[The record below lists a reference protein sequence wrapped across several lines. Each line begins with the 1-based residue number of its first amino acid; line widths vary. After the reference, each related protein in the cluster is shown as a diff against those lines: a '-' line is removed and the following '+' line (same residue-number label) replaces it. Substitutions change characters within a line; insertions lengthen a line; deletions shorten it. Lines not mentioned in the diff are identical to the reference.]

1 MATNVKINNVTYSA
15 VPSVQI
21 PLATGSGTATFYDT
35 SDADGSATSV
45 LAGAV
50 VYGAS
55 GKITGT
61 LSVANVSQDSSTK
74 VLTIS

>member
-1 MATNVKINNVTYSA
+1 MAVSVKINNVTYNG
-15 VPSVQI
+15 VPNVQI
-21 PLATGSGTATFYDT
+21 PLASGTGSATFYDT
-35 SDADGSATSV
+35 SDADGSASSV

-55 GKITGT
+55 GKITGS
-61 LSVANVSQDSSTK
+61 LSVANVSQDASTK

>member
-1 MATNVKINNVTYSA
+1 MAVSVKINNVTYQA

-21 PLATGSGTATFYDT
+21 PLATGSGTATFWDT
-35 SDADGSATSV
+35 SDADGTASTV
-45 LAGAV
+45 LAGSV

-55 GKITGT
+55 GKITGS
-61 LSVANVSQDSSTK
+61 LSVANVTQDGSSK

>member
-1 MATNVKINNVTYSA
+1 MAVSVKINNVTYQA

-21 PLATGSGTATFYDT
+21 PLATGSGSATFYDT
-35 SDADGSATSV
+35 SDADGSASNV
-45 LAGAV
+45 LAGKIL
-50 VYGAS
+50 YGAS

-61 LSVANVSQDSSTK
+61 LSVANVSQDSSSK